1 MVDNNINDI
10 MYQVLLGVDTD
21 ESRART
27 QASMVADMPAANED
41 VEVLVMHV
49 FQENPEGASISQVG
63 SVRTVTES
71 FDEHDISYELVEASG
86 DPADRI
92 LEIAS
97 ERDVDMICVSGRDR
111 TPTGKV
117 LFGST
122 TQSVILGTNKPVVT
136 VGPETA

>member
-1 MVDNNINDI
+1 

-21 ESRART
+21 ETRART
-27 QASMVADMPAANED
+27 QANMVADMPAANED
-41 VEVLVMHV
+41 IEVFVVHV
-49 FQENPEGASISQVG
+49 FQENPEGASIGQVG

-86 DPADRI
+86 DPADKI